1 MTDTATPMQ
10 LEQEDRHAAGPARA
24 ALGVLALLALTGG
37 LYWSELRTLFA
48 SWFDDGDFVT
58 KGPILWALALY
69 FLLRDASPKRLLAGR
84 ISTGDLLLL
93 GVAMLALVYLDE
105 RVPLLLPMIVI
116 ALIRH
121 FSTEP
126 GIQPNF
132 FVLFCLLAFSLPYFP
147 LLVPY
152 LQAMA
157 VFVVEGTLSL
167 FGIPVLVQENYIAI
181 PRGQFYVADSCSG
194 FRYLANN
201 LILFFLYVLFSR
213 FNTRQFL
220 MAFGMTVLLALIV
233 NWLRIF
239 IIIFVAHNWGLDVPF
254 FVQDHGNL
262 GWVVY
267 IFMLLPFFYGFLR
280 IERMRLAEA
289 KGLQSLNRE
298 RLPVRSVW
306 LLLPVFAWSL
316 FR

>member
-1 MTDTATPMQ
+1 VNLSGSLPQQVVLPA
-10 LEQEDRHAAGPARA
+10 RRAAGIGWLLLL
-24 ALGVLALLALTGG
+24 LGLTGW
-37 LYWSELRTLFA
+37 LYRNELWVLFA
-48 SWFDDGDFVT
+48 SWFDDGDYIT
-58 KGPILWALALY
+58 KGPILWGLAGY
-69 FLLRDASPKRLLAGR
+69 FLLRDAASHRLFGSR
-84 ISTGDLLLL
+84 GNTGDLLLVVVVL
-93 GVAMLALVYLDE
+93 LLLVLLDK
-105 RVPLLLPMIVI
+105 RLPLLLPMLVI

-121 FSTEP
+121 FSAERSV
-126 GIQPNF
+126 QPNGF
-132 FVLFCLLAFSLPYFP
+132 ILFCLLAFSLPYFP

-152 LQAMA
+152 LQSMA
-157 VFVVEGTLSL
+157 VFVVEGTLGL

-201 LILFFLYVLFSR
+201 LILFFLYALFSR

-220 MAFGMTVLLALIV
+220 MALVVTVILALIV

-254 FVQDHGNL
+254 FVKDHGNL

-267 IFMLLPFFYGFLR
+267 IFMLIPFFYAFLR
-280 IERMRLAEA
+280 IERMRLGRP
-289 KGLQSLNRE
+289 KRLQFLNRE
-298 RLPVRSVW
+298 WLPFTAQW

-316 FR
+316 LR

>member
-1 MTDTATPMQ
+1 MSQ
-10 LEQEDRHAAGPARA
+10 SGSLEHQQAVFPARRA
-24 ALGVLALLALTGG
+24 AAIGWLLVLLGLTGW
-37 LYWSELRTLFA
+37 LYRSELWVLFA
-48 SWFDDGDFVT
+48 SWFDDGDYIS
-58 KGPILWALALY
+58 KGPILWGLAGY
-69 FLLRDASPKRLLAGR
+69 FLLRDVSWRRLFDSNGNN
-84 ISTGDLLLL
+84 GDLLLL
-93 GVAMLALVYLDE
+93 SVVLVSLVLLDSRE
-105 RVPLLLPMIVI
+105 PLLLPMLVI

-121 FSTEP
+121 FSVER
-126 GIQPNF
+126 GVQPNGF
-132 FVLFCLLAFSLPYFP
+132 ILFCLLAFSLPYFP

-152 LQAMA
+152 LQSMA
-157 VFVVEGTLSL
+157 VFVVEGTLGL

-201 LILFFLYVLFSR
+201 LILFFLYALFSR

-220 MAFGMTVLLALIV
+220 MALVVTVVLALIV

-254 FVQDHGNL
+254 FVKDHGNL

-267 IFMLLPFFYGFLR
+267 IFMLIPFFYGFLR
-280 IERMRLAEA
+280 IERMRLGSP
-289 KGLQSLNRE
+289 KRLQFLNRE
-298 RLPVRSVW
+298 WLPFAAQW

-316 FR
+316 LR